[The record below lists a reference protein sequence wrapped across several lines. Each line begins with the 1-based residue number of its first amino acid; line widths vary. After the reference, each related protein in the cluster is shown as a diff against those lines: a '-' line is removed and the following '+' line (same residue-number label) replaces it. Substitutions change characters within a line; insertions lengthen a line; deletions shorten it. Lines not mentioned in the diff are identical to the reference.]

1 MSVDTGAFWVFFVLI
16 AVLITGLI
24 AGFLPQTEEIRL
36 VLLAWQ
42 QLLFIV
48 GGILGAR
55 KGVFYRPDRK
65 DLAWGIVSGIGLY
78 VVNTVMGLAS
88 VHDIKTDTTYYSLVQ
103 NLILMERAGVEEL
116 LVSNKPL
123 VSFGMVFLLTLGAPL
138 GEELFFRGLLV
149 DLWKE
154 RFGTKKAIFFA
165 ALIFALLHFYVL
177 QFIPVL
183 IAGILLGVLFIR
195 SKNVFIPIIAHA
207 TANGLVLLFWFS
219 GL

>member
-1 MSVDTGAFWVFFVLI
+1 MSVDKGAFWVFFVLI

-65 DLAWGIVSGIGLY
+65 DLAWGIISGIGLY

-88 VHDIKTDTTYYSLVQ
+88 VRVALEFFDSSLVQ

-116 LVSNKPL
+116 LISNKPL

>member
-55 KGVFYRPDRK
+55 KGVFYRLDRK

-88 VHDIKTDTTYYSLVQ
+88 VRVALEFFDSSLVQ

-116 LVSNKPL
+116 LISNKPL

>member
-88 VHDIKTDTTYYSLVQ
+88 VRVALEFFDSSLVQ
-103 NLILMERAGVEEL
+103 NLILMERAGVEGL
-116 LVSNKPL
+116 LISNKPL

>member
-1 MSVDTGAFWVFFVLI
+1 MSVDKGAFWVFFVLI

-65 DLAWGIVSGIGLY
+65 DLAWGIISGIGLY

-88 VHDIKTDTTYYSLVQ
+88 VRVALEFFDSSLVQ

-116 LVSNKPL
+116 LISNKPL

-149 DLWKE
+149 DLWEE

>member
-55 KGVFYRPDRK
+55 KGVFYRLDRK

-88 VHDIKTDTTYYSLVQ
+88 VRVALEFFDSSLVQ
-103 NLILMERAGVEEL
+103 NLILMERAGVEGL
-116 LVSNKPL
+116 LISNKPL